1 VDEKDLQIQRL
12 KQELAKWHGRAI
24 EAAQEACA
32 ICKAHVRPDGEDCRV
47 CRMQEMQKGGK

>member
-1 VDEKDLQIQRL
+1 MDEKDLQIQRL